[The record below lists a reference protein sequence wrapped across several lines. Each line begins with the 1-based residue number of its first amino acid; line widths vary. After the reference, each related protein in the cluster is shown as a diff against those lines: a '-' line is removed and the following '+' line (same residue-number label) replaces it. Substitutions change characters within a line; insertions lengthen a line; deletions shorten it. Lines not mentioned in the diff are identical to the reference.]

1 MLLALDSATRTMGVA
16 LHDGS
21 AILAESIWQ
30 HPGRHTSQLAPEVAI
45 LLRRTGVAPSSL
57 TAVAVALGPGSFT
70 GLRVGLALAKGLALA
85 HGLSLVGIPT
95 LDVLAT
101 GQPRR
106 DQPMLA
112 VIEAGRG
119 RVAGVWYK
127 WGRGSWKAQGQ
138 AEGFPWEELP
148 ERLSQITYLCGEI
161 GPARRESLAAE
172 KRIVLA
178 PPWLCLRRPAVLAE
192 LALER
197 LRARKGDDPAMLAP
211 IYLQG

>member
-21 AILAESIWQ
+21 AILAESIWH
-30 HPGRHTSQLAPEVAI
+30 HPGHHTPQLAPEVAI
-45 LLRRTGVAPSSL
+45 LLRRAGVLPSAL
-57 TAVAVALGPGSFT
+57 TAVAVALGPGSFN
-70 GLRVGLALAKGLALA
+70 GLRVGLALAKGLALV
-85 HGLSLVGIPT
+85 HGLSLVGVPT
-95 LDVLAT
+95 LDILAF

-106 DQPMLA
+106 DHPMLA

-119 RVAGVWYK
+119 RAAGVWYK

-138 AEGFPWEELP
+138 AEGFHWDELP

-161 GPARRESLAAE
+161 APARREGLAAE
-172 KRIVLA
+172 KRLVLA

-197 LRARKGDDPAMLAP
+197 LHARKGDDPAKLAP
-211 IYLQG
+211 IYLHD